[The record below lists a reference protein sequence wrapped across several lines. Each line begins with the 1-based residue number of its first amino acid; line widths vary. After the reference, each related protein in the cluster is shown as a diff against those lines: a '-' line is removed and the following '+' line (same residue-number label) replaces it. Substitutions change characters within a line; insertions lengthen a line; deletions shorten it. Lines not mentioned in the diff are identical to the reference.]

1 MLLHII
7 IRKSSKF
14 YWLEQSYRKYYY
26 PRFPLYDSDA
36 CISGTP
42 PPVALPQAATFH
54 QAVCECCMGM
64 MDHGALTAASSSCT
78 TAKPEVVMS
87 TCCSCCHHNRRD
99 ITAKQLQMT
108 KSKWPCLN
116 FSKSNTVA
124 PKVVDIQTALLENF
138 FFNRRTMVLWKNM

>member
-26 PRFPLYDSDA
+26 SDSHSMTAMPAFRGLHPRWLYLK
-36 CISGTP
+36 P
-42 PPVALPQAATFH
+42 PPFIRLS
-54 QAVCECCMGM
+54 
-64 MDHGALTAASSSCT
+64 ASVVWEWWIT
-78 TAKPEVVMS
+78 EPYQQHPPPAQQQKLEVVMS

-138 FFNRRTMVLWKNM
+138 FFNRQTMVLWKNM